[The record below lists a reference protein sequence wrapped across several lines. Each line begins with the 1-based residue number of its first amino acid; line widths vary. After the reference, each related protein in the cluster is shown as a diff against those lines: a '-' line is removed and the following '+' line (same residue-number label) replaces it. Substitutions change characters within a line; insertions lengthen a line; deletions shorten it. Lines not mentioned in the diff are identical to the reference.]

1 MEYCQK
7 GYNRGMKVYEQII
20 IDHFRNPR
28 NKGILEK
35 SGKKPDFATQEYLPS
50 CGDRIALQGNI
61 VDGTLSAIRFT
72 GTGCVIS
79 QAAASLLTE
88 YALEKSIDELL
99 VLDKNHLLSM
109 LGMQLGPTRLQCAL
123 LALHALQEGIREYT
137 KSLRGNDAQSPKTCP
152 KTICNQ

>member
-1 MEYCQK
+1 
-7 GYNRGMKVYEQII
+7 MKVYEQTI
-20 IDHFRNPR
+20 IDHFRNQR
-28 NKGILEK
+28 NKGILEN
-35 SGKKPDFATQEYLPS
+35 PDFSTQEYIPS

-61 VDGTLSAIRFT
+61 VEGKLTAIRFT

-88 YALEKSIDELL
+88 SALGKSTDELL
-99 VLDKNHLLSM
+99 ALDKNHLLSM

-123 LALHALQEGIREYT
+123 LALHALQEGIREYI
-137 KSLRGNDAQSPKTCP
+137 KSSCGNDDAQPPKTCS